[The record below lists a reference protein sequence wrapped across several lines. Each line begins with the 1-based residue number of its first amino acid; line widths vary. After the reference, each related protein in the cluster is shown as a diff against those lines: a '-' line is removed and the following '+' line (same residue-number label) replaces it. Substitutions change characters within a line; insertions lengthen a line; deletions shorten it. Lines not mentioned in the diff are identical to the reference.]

1 MRGVAAAARLEI
13 RPGAPGRVLECIR
26 GGLGRGGGLDVDDL
40 PAVSSAASC
49 EGLPL
54 NCRRTLRGSGGLVL
68 VGVSL
73 ERLSGACESWSMK
86 LFCVCI
92 LDLCFPSMMDDIDF
106 CHLEEL
112 AREVPVC
119 AAPVPGASFRREAPA
134 LGEAPF
140 RDTPVCAAPVRDTPD
155 RFGLVR
161 DLLFDLF

>member
-1 MRGVAAAARLEI
+1 MYLDYSCGNDNAQEPNQILTNTPLLSAVY
-13 RPGAPGRVLECIR
+13 VLKKTVRAVCSLR
-26 GGLGRGGGLDVDDL
+26 RGGGLDVDDL

-54 NCRRTLRGSGGLVL
+54 NCPRTLRGSGGLVL

-92 LDLCFPSMMDDIDF
+92 LGLCLPSMMDDIDF

-112 AREVPVC
+112 AREVP
-119 AAPVPGASFRREAPA
+119 A
-134 LGEAPF
+134 
-140 RDTPVCAAPVRDTPD
+140 
-155 RFGLVR
+155 
-161 DLLFDLF
+161 